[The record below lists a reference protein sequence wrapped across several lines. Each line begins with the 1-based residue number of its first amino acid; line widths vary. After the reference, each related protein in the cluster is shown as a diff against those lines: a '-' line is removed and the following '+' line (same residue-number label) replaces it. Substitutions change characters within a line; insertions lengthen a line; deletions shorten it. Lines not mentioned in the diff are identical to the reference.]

1 MAGLRNCSV
10 FEESSNHKFSKGS
23 FFHGTKADLAIGDLI
38 VTVSWQGHAP
48 EIRNNMLEKLRQ
60 LSEKGIKAID

>member
-1 MAGLRNCSV
+1 MDEKIV
-10 FEESSNHKFSKGS
+10 FSKGS

-48 EIRNNMLEKLRQ
+48 EIRNNMLE
-60 LSEKGIKAID
+60 LSLIHI

>member
-1 MAGLRNCSV
+1 MDEKIV
-10 FEESSNHKFSKGS
+10 FSKGS

-48 EIRNNMLEKLRQ
+48 EMRNNMLENLRQ

>member
-1 MAGLRNCSV
+1 MDEKIV
-10 FEESSNHKFSKGS
+10 FSKGS
-23 FFHGTKADLAIGDLI
+23 FFHGTKVDLAIGDLI

-48 EIRNNMLEKLRQ
+48 EIRNNMLENLRQ